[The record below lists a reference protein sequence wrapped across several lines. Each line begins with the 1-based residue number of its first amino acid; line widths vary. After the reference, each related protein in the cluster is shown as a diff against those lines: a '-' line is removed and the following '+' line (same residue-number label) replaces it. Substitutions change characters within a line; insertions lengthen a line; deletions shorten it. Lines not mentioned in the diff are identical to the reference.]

1 MPANVVSTSYRGA
14 RVPPCI
20 GLMAIQHLRV
30 NVLDSGTG
38 SGTSF
43 VLYIMLQHHSYS
55 NAELSDCLGTSA
67 HETGT
72 VSSLN
77 TNCLRFYT
85 PGGTR
90 RRRASDTAALRRAL
104 CGVLLQSYPTLRRV
118 RIKDTGRLFL
128 LTLWLDGG
136 KRMRRKAYNLKNL
149 PGLAAEALA

>member
-1 MPANVVSTSYRGA
+1 
-14 RVPPCI
+14 
-20 GLMAIQHLRV
+20 
-30 NVLDSGTG
+30 
-38 SGTSF
+38 
-43 VLYIMLQHHSYS
+43 MLQYHELS
-55 NAELSDCLGTSA
+55 NAALLGGAGTSA

-136 KRMRRKAYNLKNL
+136 KRVRRKAYNLRNL
-149 PGLAAEALA
+149 PSLAAEALA